1 MNFFKIFN
9 VIYKLFTERG
19 RKTLVITFIIIVL
32 FLVFS
37 NNVFAL
43 TPGYSDE
50 FDLSYDDFNYLNY
63 GYFPNSQGGYVPG
76 SLRSLYVPYI
86 TLNDDNTITFNS
98 SNNSLVYA
106 VPLNDNYAYLL
117 KKEQVKVQRIALIN
131 SFSELPDSENTTK
144 NIPVTNLLLNYDFYF
159 LGSNN
164 FLLIQVSNDADFNKL
179 TLGVSKQPVS
189 VLFGGSSS
197 GGGSGGG
204 SSADYSEVL
213 NQIYTDIHTIAG
225 VVQNTSNNDVVN
237 AVTDT
242 STQTQNVINTTSQQT
257 QNLITNQ
264 TQQSQQQY
272 NDFTNSTMT
281 DSDIE
286 LPTDNNQDIT
296 SNGFDSIF
304 TSMYNVFTTDNA
316 PDIVLPI
323 PYANENITISPNAIS
338 SMIGNNVI
346 VSFIQAWYWFIVSYY
361 IYKDVQKVIEKIKD
375 GSIATSSDTNIKT
388 EML

>member
-9 VIYKLFTERG
+9 VIYRLFTGRG

-50 FDLSYDDFNYLNY
+50 FNLTYDDFTYLNL
-63 GYFPNSQGGYVPG
+63 GWIPNSNGGYSPG

-86 TLNDDNTITFNS
+86 TLNDNNTITFNS
-98 SNNSLVYA
+98 NNNSLVYA

-117 KKEQVKVQRIALIN
+117 KKEQVKVQRIALIS
-131 SFSELPDSENTTK
+131 SFSELPDSTNTTK

-164 FLLIQVSNDADFNKL
+164 FLLIQVSDTSDFNKL
-179 TLGVSKQPVS
+179 TLGVSNQPVQ
-189 VLFGGSSS
+189 VLFGGSS
-197 GGGSGGG
+197 GGGSSGGG
-204 SSADYSEVL
+204 SSSDYSSVL
-213 NQIYTDIHTIAG
+213 NQIYTDIHIIAG
-225 VVQNTSNNDVVN
+225 VVQNSNNNDVVN
-237 AVTDT
+237 SINNT
-242 STQTQNVINTTSQQT
+242 STQT

-272 NDFTNSTMT
+272 NDFTNTTMT

-296 SNGFDSIF
+296 SSGFDSIF
-304 TSMYNVFTTDNA
+304 TSMYNVFTTDEA

-323 PYANENITISPNAIS
+323 PYANENIIISPSAIS